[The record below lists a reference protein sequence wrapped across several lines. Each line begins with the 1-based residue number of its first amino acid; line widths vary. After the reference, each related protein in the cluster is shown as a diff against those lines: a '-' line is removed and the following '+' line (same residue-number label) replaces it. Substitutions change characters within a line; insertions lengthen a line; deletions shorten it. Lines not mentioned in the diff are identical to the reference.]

1 MNAMDLI
8 APTLTV
14 EVPDWV
20 TYPDDDWVQITPE
33 EAGLDPGKF
42 NAWVASLD
50 VKGASFLGEDHRD
63 NKYGA
68 VLTRGGYLV
77 QAWGHRHYQHH
88 TASVGKALTWIALG
102 CAAND
107 GLLDPDEPIH
117 KNWTGAGQLS
127 HEHKHLDHGHHQTLT
142 WRHLVGRRDDS
153 VHWGGFPFEVGI
165 RWTEKRT
172 GLEEPDVVPGV
183 AEWATW
189 TGDPFYDCYSHAEP
203 GTHSIY
209 SSAGFWRLGQALTHV
224 WGRDLKEVIQER
236 LFDTIGI
243 PYERWDWFNG
253 GDVKDQK
260 DFYPGLPDTY
270 TYLDPPYE
278 IGGVPVRSGPG
289 WVVLSA
295 SDLARF
301 GHLNATRGMW
311 KGERITDPD
320 WLRSHSGGNKCG
332 ASGEC
337 EHFTAMGV
345 VTTIG
350 LPEYRHAIPIKSI
363 LPDDFFIGDVNRSV

>member
-1 MNAMDLI
+1 MQLK

-20 TYPDDDWVQITPE
+20 TYPDSDWIEITPE
-33 EAGLDPGKF
+33 EAGLDPEKF
-42 NAWVASLD
+42 AAWVAGLD
-50 VKGASFLGEDHRD
+50 VKGASFLGEDHSG

-68 VLTRGGYLV
+68 LLTRGGYIV
-77 QAWGHRHYQHH
+77 QSWGDRHYQHH

-117 KNWTGAGQLS
+117 KTWTGAGELS
-127 HEHKHLDHGHHQTLT
+127 HEHKHLDQGHHKTLT

-153 VHWGGFPFEVGI
+153 IHWGGFPFEIGI
-165 RWTEKRT
+165 RWSEKRT
-172 GLEEPDVVPGV
+172 GLEETDAVPGV

-203 GTHSIY
+203 GTQSIY
-209 SSAGFWRLGQALTHV
+209 SSAGFWRLGQALTYV
-224 WGRDLKEVIQER
+224 WGRDLKDVIQER

-243 PYERWDWFNG
+243 PYERWDWYNG

-278 IGGVPVRSGPG
+278 FDDVPVRSGPG

-295 SDLARF
+295 SDMARF

-350 LPEYRHAIPIKSI
+350 LPDYRHAIPTKSI
-363 LPDDFFIGDVNRSV
+363 LPDDFFIGDVTRSS